1 MLLIDVTETG
11 SIVAATTK
19 RGEKTT
25 ALAELLKRTAAA
37 EIAPLIGFLVGEPR
51 QGAIGS
57 GWAAVNAIDASAAD
71 LPSIAIG
78 ELGDFLSELQAT
90 TGPGSQQT
98 RATKLHAFFRR
109 ATSDEQDYLRRLIVG
124 ELRQGALAGLVTDAI
139 AKAAGTPGPLTRRAA
154 MLSGDLGLATEAALV
169 GGADALAA
177 IGLTVGRGVQ
187 PMLAAT
193 AESVADAVAALGE
206 VSVEWKLDGIR
217 IQVHKSGSDVKIFTR
232 NLNDVTTRVGDIV
245 HIVRAFP
252 ADTLVLDGE
261 VIGGQDAASST
272 LAPWFFD
279 VLHLDGNDLI
289 DAPLTERR
297 QQLELVVVE
306 RMIPGEIT
314 SSPQAAEELLAQA
327 LASRHEGVMVKAA
340 DSPYLAGRRG
350 KTWRKVKPVHTFD
363 LVVLAIEWGHGRRTG
378 KLSNLHLGAQK
389 EWPTKFS
396 LGKHSGSPT
405 SPSSRT
411 PSTITMS

>member
-1 MLLIDVTETG
+1 
-11 SIVAATTK
+11 
-19 RGEKTT
+19 
-25 ALAELLKRTAAA
+25 
-37 EIAPLIGFLVGEPR
+37 
-51 QGAIGS
+51 
-57 GWAAVNAIDASAAD
+57 
-71 LPSIAIG
+71 
-78 ELGDFLSELQAT
+78 
-90 TGPGSQQT
+90 
-98 RATKLHAFFRR
+98 
-109 ATSDEQDYLRRLIVG
+109 
-124 ELRQGALAGLVTDAI
+124 
-139 AKAAGTPGPLTRRAA
+139 
-154 MLSGDLGLATEAALV
+154 
-169 GGADALAA
+169 
-177 IGLTVGRGVQ
+177 
-187 PMLAAT
+187 MLAAT

-261 VIGGQDAASST
+261 VIGGQDAAGPDAFQDTMSRFGREKDTSDAASST

-314 SSPQAAEELLAQA
+314 SSPQAAEEVLAQA
-327 LASRHEGVMVKAA
+327 LASGHEGVMVKAA

-378 KLSNLHLGAQK
+378 RLSNLHLGAQ
-389 EWPTKFS
+389 TADGNFVMV
-396 LGKHSGSPT
+396 GKTFKGMADEVLAWQTQRFTDLAIEPDTINDHHVVKVHPVQVVEIAIDGVQR
-405 SPSSRT
+405 SSRY
-411 PSTITMS
+411 PGGVALRFARVKGYRADKPASEVDSIDSLQEML

>member
-1 MLLIDVTETG
+1 
-11 SIVAATTK
+11 
-19 RGEKTT
+19 
-25 ALAELLKRTAAA
+25 
-37 EIAPLIGFLVGEPR
+37 
-51 QGAIGS
+51 
-57 GWAAVNAIDASAAD
+57 
-71 LPSIAIG
+71 
-78 ELGDFLSELQAT
+78 
-90 TGPGSQQT
+90 
-98 RATKLHAFFRR
+98 
-109 ATSDEQDYLRRLIVG
+109 
-124 ELRQGALAGLVTDAI
+124 
-139 AKAAGTPGPLTRRAA
+139 
-154 MLSGDLGLATEAALV
+154 
-169 GGADALAA
+169 
-177 IGLTVGRGVQ
+177 
-187 PMLAAT
+187 MLAAT
-193 AESVADAVAALGE
+193 AEPVADAVAALGE

-217 IQVHKSGSDVKIFTR
+217 IQVHKSGSDVKISTR

-314 SSPQAAEELLAQA
+314 SSPQAAEEVLAQA
-327 LASRHEGVMVKAA
+327 LASGHEGVMVKAA